1 MSYQPAGALK
11 RLIAFIIDWIIFGV
25 INQILTWI
33 MQLVLPDIFGDITT
47 IITDPDIL
55 TDPDVINAL
64 MTALLGMII
73 GTIILFA
80 VVTFVFWV
88 VIPAL
93 WDGQTIGKKI
103 MGLQIR
109 KLMPDGST
117 ESTGGMWV
125 AHLLRWIGLLLWM
138 SGILYCLDCILV
150 LVTEK
155 KQRIGDFLAG
165 TVVVD

>member
-11 RLIAFIIDWIIFGV
+11 RLIAFIIDGIILGV
-25 INQILTWI
+25 VNQILSWI
-33 MQLVLPDIFGDITT
+33 MAIILPTVFGDPLS
-47 IITDPDIL
+47 IISDPNIIL
-55 TDPDVINAL
+55 TDPEGFIAL
-64 MTALLGMII
+64 VMGMII
-73 GTIILFA
+73 GAILLAA
-80 VVTFVFWV
+80 VVEFLFWV
-88 VIPAL
+88 IVPSVM
-93 WDGQTIGKKI
+93 DGQTIGKKI

-125 AHLLRWIGLLLWM
+125 THLLRWIGLLLWF

-155 KQRIGDFLAG
+155 KQRIGDFIAG

>member
-1 MSYQPAGALK
+1 MSYQPAGPLK
-11 RLIAFIIDWIIFGV
+11 RLIAFIIDGIILGV
-25 INQILTWI
+25 VNQILSWI
-33 MQLVLPDIFGDITT
+33 MGFLLPGIFGDPFAILA
-47 IITDPDIL
+47 DP
-55 TDPDVINAL
+55 
-64 MTALLGMII
+64 
-73 GTIILFA
+73 TIILSDPNAFMALVMGMIVGAILLAA
-80 VVTFVFWV
+80 VVEFLFWV
-88 VIPAL
+88 IVPSL
-93 WDGQTIGKKI
+93 MDGQTIGKKI

-125 AHLLRWIGLLLWM
+125 THLLRWIGLLLWF
-138 SGILYCLDCILV
+138 SGILYCLDCILI